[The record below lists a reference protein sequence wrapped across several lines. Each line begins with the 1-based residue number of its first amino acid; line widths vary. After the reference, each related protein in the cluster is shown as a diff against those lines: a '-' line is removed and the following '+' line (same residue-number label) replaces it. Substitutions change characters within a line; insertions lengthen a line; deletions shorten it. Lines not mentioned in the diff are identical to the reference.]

1 MERNT
6 VDYDFTHDIYGA
18 FRAEFSMGH
27 EALGYWLTYELRSR
41 QAVISELLR
50 IIAELQNHQ
59 RIDYLMEGA
68 EYNLLLTRDE
78 AVVRAHALD
87 SAFEEQ
93 QPEDNLVFYDQQ
105 STASCGLDDFIEI
118 IDGWQQFTST
128 E

>member
-1 MERNT
+1 M
-6 VDYDFTHDIYGA
+6 DYDFTHDIYGA

-41 QAVISELLR
+41 QTVIAELLA

-59 RIDYLMEGA
+59 RMDYMLQGS
-68 EYNLLLTRDE
+68 EYNLLLSRDE

-87 SAFEEQ
+87 SEFEEE
-93 QPEDNLVFYDQQ
+93 QPEDNLVFYDQE

-118 IDGWQQFTST
+118 IADWQQFTST

>member
-1 MERNT
+1 

-41 QAVISELLR
+41 QTVISELLT
-50 IIAELQNHQ
+50 IISELQNRQ
-59 RIDYLMEGA
+59 RMDYLMEGS
-68 EYNLLLTRDE
+68 EYNLLLSRDE

-87 SAFEEQ
+87 SEFEEE
-93 QPEDNLVFYDQQ
+93 QPDDNLVFYDQE

-118 IDGWQQFTST
+118 LEGWQQFTST
-128 E
+128 L